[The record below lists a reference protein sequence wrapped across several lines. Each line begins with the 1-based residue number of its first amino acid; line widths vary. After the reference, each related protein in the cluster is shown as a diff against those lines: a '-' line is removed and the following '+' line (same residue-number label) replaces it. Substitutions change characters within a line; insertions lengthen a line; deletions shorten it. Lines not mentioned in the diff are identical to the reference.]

1 VRAFRFFRFALSLSS
16 LSQWLTSS
24 WPWKDEK
31 EDQQD
36 ANLVPISETA

>member
-1 VRAFRFFRFALSLSS
+1 VKAFALSLSLS
-16 LSQWLTSS
+16 LSLSSHWLTSS

-36 ANLVPISETA
+36 ANLVPTSETA